1 MMPRV
6 MLRRLVPVLLVVAA
20 CGSMTA
26 CGRDNQV
33 AVASN
38 TQDSE
43 LIKRGSDIFAQKCQ
57 GCHTMDVVGAEGSAY
72 EVRDR
77 ERVDGPNFNVRA
89 EEVDNVLYAIRNGGY
104 SGAIMPE
111 NIVVGEEARAVAE
124 FLAKYSG
131 GLKAESTGPQRGDR

>member
-6 MLRRLVPVLLVVAA
+6 MLRRLAPVLLAVAA
-20 CGSMTA
+20 CGGLTA
-26 CGRDNQV
+26 CGQDNDV

-38 TQDSE
+38 TRDSE
-43 LIKRGSDIFAQKCQ
+43 LIKRGSDIFANKCQ
-57 GCHTMDVVGAEGSAY
+57 GCHTLDVVGAEGSAY

-111 NIVVGEEARAVAE
+111 NIVVGDEARAVAE

-131 GLKAESTGPQRGDR
+131 GLKAESTGPQQGDQ

>member
-57 GCHTMDVVGAEGSAY
+57 GCHTMDVVGAEGRAY

-89 EEVDNVLYAIRNGGY
+89 ETVENVLYAIRNGGY

-111 NIVVGEEARAVAE
+111 NIVVGDEAQAVAE

-131 GLKAESTGPQRGDR
+131 GLKKESTGPQQGDQ

>member
-1 MMPRV
+1 MMPPAMV
-6 MLRRLVPVLLVVAA
+6 RRLAPVLLAVAA
-20 CGSMTA
+20 CLFLAA

-57 GCHTMDVVGAEGSAY
+57 GCHTMDIVGAEGSAY
-72 EVRDR
+72 EIRDR
-77 ERVDGPNFNVRA
+77 ERVDGPNFNTRPEQKEA
-89 EEVDNVLYAIRNGGY
+89 ILYAIRNGGY

-131 GLKAESTGPQRGDR
+131 GLKAESTGPQQGDR